1 MTNKRQYLILIS
13 LGLILMFL
21 GFVLSHFNIISEL
34 SGLVFLNG
42 GIVLSVVSILKFNR
56 FGAGV
61 TQDEMTRNFSS
72 QSLAYSWLITF
83 VAVNIMFWIDYLGV
97 YKFNAQSIFTIIIF
111 LMLFSSAIIKK
122 FIFKI

>member
-13 LGLILMFL
+13 LGLMLMFL
-21 GFVLSHFNIISEL
+21 GFVLSHFNIINEL
-34 SGLVFLNG
+34 SGLVLLNG

-72 QSLAYSWLITF
+72 QSLSYSWLITF
-83 VAVNIMFWIDYLGV
+83 VAVNIMFWMDYLGV
-97 YKFNAQSIFTIIIF
+97 YKFSAQSIFTIIIF
-111 LMLFSSAIIKK
+111 LMMFSSE
-122 FIFKI
+122 